1 MTRWHPWRHLRDH
14 HPHVNVFYVDLSHLG
29 LLGRVTDRGIEIEQT
44 ASQRERRDTLTH
56 EMTHVE
62 RGVQPVGSHWHEVE
76 ERQVK
81 RITAEKLIDLDDLV
95 DALVW
100 NRCRVD
106 GEMAEELWVRFESL
120 ALRVKHLTDAERAYI
135 DAELERR
142 A

>member
-1 MTRWHPWRHLRDH
+1 MTRWHPWRHLRDK
-14 HPHVNVFYVDLSHLG
+14 HPHVDVFYVDLSHLG

-62 RGVQPVGSHWHEVE
+62 RGMPAPDGYWHDVE

-100 NRCRVD
+100 NRCRID

-120 ALRVKHLTDAERAYI
+120 ALRVKHLTDSERAYI

>member
-1 MTRWHPWRHLRDH
+1 MTRWHPWRHLRDT
-14 HPHVNVFYVDLSHLG
+14 HPHVDVHYVDLSHLG

-56 EMTHVE
+56 ELQHVE
-62 RGVQPVGSHWHEVE
+62 RGMPSEHPYYSQIE
-76 ERQVK
+76 ERLVEK
-81 RITAEKLIDLDDLV
+81 LTAEKLIDLDDLV

-106 GEMAEELWVRFESL
+106 GEMAEDLWVRFESL